1 MIWRIKFQW
10 YLITVIDNNIF
21 SCLTESV
28 RFQYSHITDATVH
41 TRSSRGRQ
49 PTITGIYHNGHW
61 EFWGGGLMNYVPCL
75 DFSDPHS
82 KPQQDSAFNTGINIF
97 LVYQDFLVFPNRS
110 GLVTLYPPRQLAMD
124 LEPTLIFSI
133 RFFSC
138 TNILTFFQEDPH
150 HCHIGYW

>member
-1 MIWRIKFQW
+1 
-10 YLITVIDNNIF
+10 
-21 SCLTESV
+21 
-28 RFQYSHITDATVH
+28 
-41 TRSSRGRQ
+41 
-49 PTITGIYHNGHW
+49 
-61 EFWGGGLMNYVPCL
+61 MNYVPCL

-138 TNILTFFQEDPH
+138 TKI
-150 HCHIGYW
+150 